1 MEPKIINIEKIEII
15 GMRSKLSL
23 SNNKTVE
30 LWKKFMPKKKEII
43 NLKNSWH
50 YAVQIYDSDLKI
62 KNLTPETI
70 YEAWAAVE
78 VSDIEFI
85 PKGMESYTIG
95 EGKYAVFKH
104 KGDATAFQKTM
115 SFIFGIWLVNSEYEL
130 DDREHFQIMK
140 EKYLG
145 ENNPNSE
152 EEVWVPIK

>member
-1 MEPKIINIEKIEII
+1 
-15 GMRSKLSL
+15 
-23 SNNKTVE
+23 
-30 LWKKFMPKKKEII
+30 
-43 NLKNSWH
+43 
-50 YAVQIYDSDLKI
+50 
-62 KNLTPETI
+62 
-70 YEAWAAVE
+70 
-78 VSDIEFI
+78 
-85 PKGMESYTIG
+85 MESYTIG
-95 EGKYAVFKH
+95 EGKYAVFIH